1 MIQNAHD
8 VDAKSITIDIEKD
21 KLTFSHDSGSFTPKE
36 LVSLLGMS
44 LTTKSGDV
52 STIGKFGIGFKYW
65 YLHFKELSI
74 HYCEDGVR
82 HTHRVAPRIL
92 PGGVILLVLRGRLR
106 KNHTVPI
113 LLSERSSTMGGL
125 LDRGPVR
132 DEANK

>member
-21 KLTFSHDSGSFTPKE
+21 KLTFSHDGRGFTPKE

-82 HTHRVAPRIL
+82 HTLRVARIL
-92 PGGVILLVLRGRLR
+92 PGESFYLFSEEDSERI
-106 KNHTVPI
+106 TQFEF
-113 LLSERSSTMGGL
+113 LLSEKIQHNGRTSGPGTSSR
-125 LDRGPVR
+125 RG
-132 DEANK
+132 